1 MEIGYQ
7 GVRRGDLVVH
17 SMDGFAGAVGVS
29 ESDGKASPVV
39 SCYVAVADV
48 DAHYYAYLI
57 RDLAV
62 RGFVTSLAKGIRERS
77 TAFDSETLRSLV
89 VPFPPLRVQR
99 AIADFLD
106 RETARIDAL
115 IEAKAHLSELLS
127 ERRRE
132 YVSRAVTV
140 GLGESVALRST
151 GDEFAPEIPN
161 GWRLMRLRHVVE
173 AIVDTAH
180 KTAPVVDDGEYL
192 VVRTSNVKNGR
203 LVFEDARYT
212 DEASWKEWTARG
224 IPQPGD
230 VMFTRE
236 APAGEACLVPE
247 GVPLCIG
254 QRMVHL
260 RVNRSVIVGEWLLH
274 SIYAGPAQRF
284 IEILSKSTTVAHIN
298 MSDIPDIPVV
308 VPTIVEQEDV
318 LRSVRQV
325 IQNQELLTERL
336 ARQIAL
342 LREHRQALITAAVTG
357 ELEIPGVAA

>member
-1 MEIGYQ
+1 M
-7 GVRRGDLVVH
+7 
-17 SMDGFAGAVGVS
+17 
-29 ESDGKASPVV
+29 
-39 SCYVAVADV
+39 ADV

-180 KTAPVVDDGEYL
+180 KTAP
-192 VVRTSNVKNGR
+192 
-203 LVFEDARYT
+203 
-212 DEASWKEWTARG
+212 ASTW
-224 IPQPGD
+224 
-230 VMFTRE
+230 
-236 APAGEACLVPE
+236 
-247 GVPLCIG
+247 
-254 QRMVHL
+254 
-260 RVNRSVIVGEWLLH
+260 
-274 SIYAGPAQRF
+274 
-284 IEILSKSTTVAHIN
+284 
-298 MSDIPDIPVV
+298 
-308 VPTIVEQEDV
+308 
-318 LRSVRQV
+318 
-325 IQNQELLTERL
+325 
-336 ARQIAL
+336 
-342 LREHRQALITAAVTG
+342 
-357 ELEIPGVAA
+357 

>member
-1 MEIGYQ
+1 M
-7 GVRRGDLVVH
+7 
-17 SMDGFAGAVGVS
+17 
-29 ESDGKASPVV
+29 
-39 SCYVAVADV
+39 
-48 DAHYYAYLI
+48 
-57 RDLAV
+57 
-62 RGFVTSLAKGIRERS
+62 
-77 TAFDSETLRSLV
+77 
-89 VPFPPLRVQR
+89 
-99 AIADFLD
+99 
-106 RETARIDAL
+106 
-115 IEAKAHLSELLS
+115 
-127 ERRRE
+127 
-132 YVSRAVTV
+132 
-140 GLGESVALRST
+140 
-151 GDEFAPEIPN
+151 
-161 GWRLMRLRHVVE
+161 
-173 AIVDTAH
+173 
-180 KTAPVVDDGEYL
+180 
-192 VVRTSNVKNGR
+192 RTSNVKNGR